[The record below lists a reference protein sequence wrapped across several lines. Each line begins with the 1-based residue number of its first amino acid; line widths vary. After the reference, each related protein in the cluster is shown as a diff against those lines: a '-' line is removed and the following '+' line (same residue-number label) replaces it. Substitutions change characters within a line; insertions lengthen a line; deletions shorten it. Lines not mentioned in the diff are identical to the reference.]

1 MSELLAVGRITRAHG
16 VGGEVSVQS
25 LTEVEDRYARGS
37 TLLLGPEGDRS
48 LTVERSRP
56 HQQRLLVKFE
66 EVPDRT
72 AAEALRGRLL
82 LVSSDAAPDAP
93 TGSFWVHQVVGLE
106 VVTESGR
113 SLGRVAEVQGN
124 PANDLWLTE
133 TGALI
138 PAVRDVVGEVD
149 LAAGRVTIRDIPGL
163 LEDPS

>member
-1 MSELLAVGRITRAHG
+1 MNELLAVGRITRAHG
-16 VGGEVSVQS
+16 VGGEVAVQP
-25 LTEVEDRYARGS
+25 LTEVEGRYARGS

-82 LVSSDAAPDAP
+82 LVSSDAAPEAP
-93 TGSFWVHQVVGLE
+93 TGAFWVHQVVGLE
-106 VVTESGR
+106 VVTESGG
-113 SLGRVAEVQGN
+113 SLGRITEVQSN

-133 TGALI
+133 AGALV
-138 PAVRDVVGEVD
+138 PAVRDVVAEVD
-149 LAAGRVTIRDIPGL
+149 LEGGRVTIRDLPGL
-163 LEDPS
+163 LEEPS